1 MIAVYVMPE
10 SLTAEQYN
18 KARLALDATE
28 ANFDGRKHHSCIGEE
43 GKLAV
48 YEIWESQEAYE
59 AFTKFLIPVLQEI
72 GIKPKAQDIMQVVNL
87 DQ

>member
-18 KARLALDATE
+18 KAREALDATDASFE
-28 ANFDGRKHHSCIGEE
+28 EREHHSCFGEE

-48 YEIWESQEAYE
+48 FEIWDSQEAYD

-72 GIKPKAQDIMQVVNL
+72 GIKPKSQDIMQVVNL